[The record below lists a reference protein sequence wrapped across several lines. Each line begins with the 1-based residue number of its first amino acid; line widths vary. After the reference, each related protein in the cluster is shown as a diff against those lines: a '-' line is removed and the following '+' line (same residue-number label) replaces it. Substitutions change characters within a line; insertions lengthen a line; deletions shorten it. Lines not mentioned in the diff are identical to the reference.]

1 MAGPLP
7 PLRLALA
14 QLNCH
19 VGDLEGNAARISRA
33 IETARDGGA
42 ELVLAPEL
50 AVTGYP
56 PEDLLLKEHFLRDAR
71 EALEAI
77 AARRRG
83 DRRRGRL
90 PERAGDVFNAI
101 AVLADGGVRAI
112 YRKTQLWNY
121 GVADEERYFQAGDG
135 GAVLDL
141 GELRI
146 GLTICEDLWVP
157 GAPAS
162 EEAGAG
168 AALIVNPSASPYQAG
183 KGLARERM
191 LAQRARDNLSA
202 IAFANLVGGQDEL
215 VFDGHSVVVDH
226 EGRVIARAP
235 QFAESVDLRHRR
247 RPARADRAPARHAA
261 APAGAPM
268 LPEVR
273 HAGALER
280 TPARP
285 SPAATSPSGSSPRP
299 RSTPRSPSARAT
311 TPPRT
316 ASSTS

>member
-1 MAGPLP
+1 MAGSLP

-71 EALEAI
+71 EALESI
-77 AARRRG
+77 ARG
-83 DRRRGRL
+83 VEGIVAVVGF

-112 YRKTQLWNY
+112 YRKAQLWNY

-226 EGRVIARAP
+226 EGRVIARA
-235 QFAESVDLRHRR
+235 
-247 RPARADRAPARHAA
+247 
-261 APAGAPM
+261 
-268 LPEVR
+268 
-273 HAGALER
+273 
-280 TPARP
+280 
-285 SPAATSPSGSSPRP
+285 
-299 RSTPRSPSARAT
+299 
-311 TPPRT
+311 
-316 ASSTS
+316 